1 MSVSITFNQD
11 LVALNS
17 TQSPPS
23 LHSLYILYPV
33 SFICRTLIIFLS
45 LRLLIVNGNR
55 FCFRI
60 GGGNGIGN
68 ENENENENV
77 CSSMDFC
84 LIINRQQKYK

>member
-23 LHSLYILYPV
+23 SLSIHIIS
-33 SFICRTLIIFLS
+33 SFFYMPHINHISLITLADCEWKSVLF
-45 LRLLIVNGNR
+45 
-55 FCFRI
+55 FRI
-60 GGGNGIGN
+60 GGGNGIG
-68 ENENENENV
+68 NENENENV